1 MFQLIDNVK
10 CHRESTPNILTSN
23 ICQYENMSL
32 KYIQLGTGQ
41 FISQLYIYPMPF
53 NSYKLKNINSKQDKI
68 FLTGKISAIFLNKIL
83 DQSNLPL
90 YIFKWGQN
98 VDERVQTKFLRILFT
113 RYFQIQPS
121 IRVCAHFTQDI
132 ILLGSL
138 LYA

>member
-53 NSYKLKNINSKQDKI
+53 NSYKLKNIKSKQGKI

-90 YIFKWGQN
+90 YILFDVFLQLIRICPAHVPGRNWQYAVS
-98 VDERVQTKFLRILFT
+98 VDIM
-113 RYFQIQPS
+113 S
-121 IRVCAHFTQDI
+121 QDTDRD
-132 ILLGSL
+132 
-138 LYA
+138 